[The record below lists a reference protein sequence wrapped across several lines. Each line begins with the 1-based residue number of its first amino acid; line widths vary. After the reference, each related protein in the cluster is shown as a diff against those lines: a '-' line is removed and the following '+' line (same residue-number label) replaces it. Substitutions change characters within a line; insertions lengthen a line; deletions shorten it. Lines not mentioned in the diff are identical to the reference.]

1 MPTTQTAETET
12 KQLPSLSDSPSLTCC
27 PKCQGVLESPVV
39 RCVGEGYQFVHQCK
53 ECSASFALV
62 PVTTL
67 RVYELPSRSWK
78 DAN

>member
-1 MPTTQTAETET
+1 MPITQTET
-12 KQLPSLSDSPSLTCC
+12 KQLPQLSDPRTLTCC
-27 PKCQGVLESPVV
+27 PKCQGALESPVV
-39 RCVGEGYQFVHQCK
+39 HRVGEGFQFVHQCK

-67 RVYELPSRSWK
+67 GVYELPSRNWK